1 MLSVLCI
8 EALANCTVSNGVL
21 RLPTVLSDDEYQEFR
36 FNLRKSL
43 LDGKIPFYKPIAVK
57 VCSTK
62 LQRVTNIDKDLD
74 ESYLG
79 MIPQLIEA
87 IIMPEEPVET
97 VVGDWNMID
106 DKANRMFNTSRVIK
120 SHSIPPSYLLYS
132 KTFNSG
138 PQYVSDFRYMV
149 DKEKYGKNISNEPLK
164 PLLKDSS
171 PIVTISDN
179 DIKSIT
185 LEMVFAQA
193 AEEVTYMDIEKTIGN
208 TKFMYLPVAQTYDLD
223 SYLLISIMSQS
234 NSEIAIGYKRE
245 IDESVLQAIFRN
257 FGKRLLEDY
266 EEQIKIETSPVHCFS
281 TGNVD
286 GMLSKPYIRTTSS
299 IKSAAIVIS
308 LRYVGIF
315 TLNVSSFNSY
325 LNFNESKIS
334 AISFV

>member
-1 MLSVLCI
+1 MLSILCI
-8 EALANCTVSNGVL
+8 EALANCTVNNSVL

-120 SHSIPPSYLLYS
+120 SHSIPPAYLLYS

-149 DKEKYGKNISNEPLK
+149 DKEKYGKNISNESLK

-185 LEMVFAQA
+185 LEMVFAEA

-281 TGNVD
+281 TGNID
-286 GMLSKPYIRTTSS
+286 GMWKGVR
-299 IKSAAIVIS
+299 KCW
-308 LRYVGIF
+308 
-315 TLNVSSFNSY
+315 
-325 LNFNESKIS
+325 
-334 AISFV
+334 

>member
-138 PQYVSDFRYMV
+138 PQYVNDFRYMV

-281 TGNVD
+281 TGNID
-286 GMLSKPYIRTTSS
+286 GMWKGVR
-299 IKSAAIVIS
+299 KCW
-308 LRYVGIF
+308 
-315 TLNVSSFNSY
+315 
-325 LNFNESKIS
+325 
-334 AISFV
+334 

>member
-281 TGNVD
+281 TGNID
-286 GMLSKPYIRTTSS
+286 GMWKGVR
-299 IKSAAIVIS
+299 KCW
-308 LRYVGIF
+308 
-315 TLNVSSFNSY
+315 
-325 LNFNESKIS
+325 
-334 AISFV
+334 

>member
-208 TKFMYLPVAQTYDLD
+208 TKFMYLPVSQTYDLD

-281 TGNVD
+281 TGNID
-286 GMLSKPYIRTTSS
+286 GMWKGVR
-299 IKSAAIVIS
+299 KCW
-308 LRYVGIF
+308 
-315 TLNVSSFNSY
+315 
-325 LNFNESKIS
+325 
-334 AISFV
+334 

>member
-1 MLSVLCI
+1 MLSILCI
-8 EALANCTVSNGVL
+8 EALANCTVNNGVL
-21 RLPTVLSDDEYQEFR
+21 KLPTVLSDDEYQEFR

-257 FGKRLLEDY
+257 FGKRLLDDY

-281 TGNVD
+281 TGNID
-286 GMLSKPYIRTTSS
+286 GMWKGVR
-299 IKSAAIVIS
+299 KCW
-308 LRYVGIF
+308 
-315 TLNVSSFNSY
+315 
-325 LNFNESKIS
+325 
-334 AISFV
+334 

>member
-1 MLSVLCI
+1 M
-8 EALANCTVSNGVL
+8 
-21 RLPTVLSDDEYQEFR
+21 
-36 FNLRKSL
+36 
-43 LDGKIPFYKPIAVK
+43 
-57 VCSTK
+57 
-62 LQRVTNIDKDLD
+62 
-74 ESYLG
+74 
-79 MIPQLIEA
+79 
-87 IIMPEEPVET
+87 
-97 VVGDWNMID
+97 
-106 DKANRMFNTSRVIK
+106 
-120 SHSIPPSYLLYS
+120 LYS

-245 IDESVLQAIFRN
+245 IDESVLQAF
-257 FGKRLLEDY
+257 FKTLEN
-266 EEQIKIETSPVHCFS
+266 Q
-281 TGNVD
+281 
-286 GMLSKPYIRTTSS
+286 
-299 IKSAAIVIS
+299 
-308 LRYVGIF
+308 
-315 TLNVSSFNSY
+315 
-325 LNFNESKIS
+325 
-334 AISFV
+334 